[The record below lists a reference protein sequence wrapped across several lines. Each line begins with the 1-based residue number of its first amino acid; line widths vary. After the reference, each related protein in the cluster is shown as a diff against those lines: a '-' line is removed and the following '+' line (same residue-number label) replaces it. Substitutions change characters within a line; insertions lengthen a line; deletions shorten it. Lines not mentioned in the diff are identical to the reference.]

1 MTQAR
6 LIADA
11 TQDIVTLAFF
21 ASVAFI
27 VVYSLL
33 ASWWH
38 SSIGRALIMMD
49 ASLSL
54 ALAPSVLHQLTGI
67 TIVASKGFAWYYLV
81 SISLVAAST
90 MWRTWIVYRA
100 QRPAAAP
107 ATDESTRA
115 GSGSG

>member
-6 LIADA
+6 FIADA
-11 TQDIVTLAFF
+11 TQDVVLVAFL

-38 SSIGRALIMMD
+38 SPIGRALVMMD
-49 ASLSL
+49 ASLAL
-54 ALAPSVLHQLTGI
+54 ALVPSALHQLTGI
-67 TIVASKGFAWYYLV
+67 TIVASIGFAWYYLV
-81 SISLVAAST
+81 TLTMVAAST
-90 MWRTWIVYRA
+90 IWRTWIIYRA

-107 ATDESTRA
+107 VTDETARA
-115 GSGSG
+115 APGSG